1 MASKISRDISKIRAG
16 WSEQERRERETLAGA
31 MQLQLR
37 AIVVLSQLAAD
48 NVTEAKRETGV
59 VASAC

>member
-31 MQLQLR
+31 MQLRLR
-37 AIVVLSQLAAD
+37 ALVVLSQLAAD
-48 NVTEAKRETGV
+48 DVIEEKLKMAV

>member
-1 MASKISRDISKIRAG
+1 MASRISRDISEIRAG
-16 WSEQERRERETLAGA
+16 WSEQERRRRETLAGA

-37 AIVVLSQLAAD
+37 ALVVLSQLAA
-48 NVTEAKRETGV
+48 THAIEEKRETAA

>member
-1 MASKISRDISKIRAG
+1 MASNISRDISKIREG

-48 NVTEAKRETGV
+48 HATKEKRETV
-59 VASAC
+59 AVASAC

>member
-1 MASKISRDISKIRAG
+1 MSSKLSRDVSKIRAG

-37 AIVVLSQLAAD
+37 ALVVLSQLAAD
-48 NVTEAKRETGV
+48 HAIVEKREIAA